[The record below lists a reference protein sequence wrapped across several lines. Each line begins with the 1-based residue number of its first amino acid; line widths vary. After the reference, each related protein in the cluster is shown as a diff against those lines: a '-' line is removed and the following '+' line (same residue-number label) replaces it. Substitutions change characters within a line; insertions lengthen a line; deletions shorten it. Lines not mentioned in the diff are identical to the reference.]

1 MNPRSL
7 TTFAASLLALG
18 FLHAGCGAM
27 DREMHDD
34 GTKPAAMKP
43 ADPKAVDQI
52 TAGWHERPRLGANEM
67 MAKYGPPQEATSE
80 RLIWHNAG
88 PFKRIMVMNL
98 LTPHDF
104 PLPHVDYMEHT
115 ITYNVPQDKVADLI
129 AFDASSTIN
138 RTVGELSARCDLEG
152 HNVLTLNLDHDIV
165 TGKKSVEEARKAF
178 GEIVGQDVAGKHPAY
193 VEALQFKPAE
203 GSSAAFSD
211 KPVIPGSPVRAA
223 DADAE
228 AKEQLANAA
237 GEKMGDAEILATIVA
252 VDLNEVLAAA
262 EAQKK
267 KISAPV
273 MDYAKM
279 LHTEH
284 GMNMDKTLKLGQQ
297 MDVTPVITP
306 KVEKLQVKGAS
317 QLADIVLLNG
327 EQFERAYLAAMVKG
341 HTDVLGTIDNEL
353 LKAVKNEPLKKHLTE
368 TRGHVAAHLEKAKQ
382 LQGTMKR

>member
-1 MNPRSL
+1 MNTHFTRAL
-7 TTFAASLLALG
+7 RCGLLVVTVS
-18 FLHAGCGAM
+18 FTGCTAM
-27 DREMHDD
+27 DREVRAD
-34 GTKPAAMKP
+34 GKQPPAMKP
-43 ADPKAVDQI
+43 ADPKAVNAI
-52 TAGWHERPRLGANEM
+52 TATWSERPRLGANEM

-115 ITYNVPQDKVADLI
+115 ITYDVPQEKVADLI

-152 HNVLTLNLDHDIV
+152 HNILTLNLDHDIV
-165 TGKKSVEEARKAF
+165 TGKKSVEEARKSF
-178 GEIVGQDVAGKHPAY
+178 GENVQLDVLGKHPPY
-193 VEALQFKPAE
+193 VEALQFKPAAQ
-203 GSSAAFSD
+203 SAAEFSD

-223 DADAE
+223 DTDAE
-228 AKEQLANAA
+228 AKAQRAA
-237 GEKMGDAEILATIVA
+237 SGEKMADAEILATVVA

-267 KISAPV
+267 KMSQPA

-279 LHTEH
+279 LHEQH

-297 MDVTPVITP
+297 MGVTPVITP
-306 KVEKLQVKGAS
+306 KVEKLQEKGAGE
-317 QLADIVLLNG
+317 LASIVLLNG
-327 EQFERAYLAAMVKG
+327 DEFERAYIGAMVKG
-341 HTDVLGTIDNEL
+341 HTEALNTIDKEL
-353 LKAVKNEPLKKHLTE
+353 LKMAKNDALKKHLTE
-368 TRGHVAAHLEKAKQ
+368 TRTHIAAHLEKAQQ
-382 LQGTMKR
+382 LQGSAGR